1 MGQHSDKSING
12 DGVDMENAKILFLV
26 TSHSSLGTTDEKTG
40 VWLEELAAP
49 YYVFGDAGYEVHIS
63 SVAGGPVPIDPK
75 SLQKEGTNPPPVDRF
90 LQDVEA
96 KEKIRY
102 TNSTTAFEATDY
114 VAIFL
119 PGGHGTM
126 WDLPNSC
133 DLARLIYDF
142 YVSGKPV
149 AAVCHGPVG
158 LTSVCKQDGEPLVKG
173 LRVTGFTNAEE
184 DAVGLTKIVPFLLE
198 NRLRELG
205 AEVVNAPD
213 FEAHTVVDGNL
224 VTGQNPASSE
234 AAAKDV
240 LALL

>member
-1 MGQHSDKSING
+1 MK
-12 DGVDMENAKILFLV
+12 NAKILFVV

-40 VWLEELAAP
+40 VWFEELAAP
-49 YYVFGDAGYEVHIS
+49 YYVFSDAGYEVHIT
-63 SVAGGPVPIDPK
+63 SVAGGPVPIDPR
-75 SLQKEGTNPPPVDRF
+75 SLQKEGTNPPSVDRF
-90 LQDVEA
+90 LQDSNA
-96 KEKIRY
+96 REKIRY
-102 TNSTTAFEATDY
+102 TNSTATITATDY
-114 VAIFL
+114 AAIFL

-133 DLARLIYDF
+133 DLARLINDF
-142 YVSGKPV
+142 YVAGKPV
-149 AAVCHGPVG
+149 AAVCHGPAG
-158 LTSVCKQDGEPLVKG
+158 LTSVCKQDGDPLVKG

-198 NRLRELG
+198 SRLRELG
-205 AEVVNAPD
+205 AEVENAPN

-224 VTGQNPASSE
+224 VTGQNPASSV